1 MIYICNRKDKIMIKT
16 EIELKNILTEL
27 NIKKNTKTL
36 NNVNF
41 LKIKQNFYIKIKKQK
56 ELFLVELVKYNN
68 SRLLG

>member
-1 MIYICNRKDKIMIKT
+1 MIKT

>member
-1 MIYICNRKDKIMIKT
+1 MIKMIKT

>member
-1 MIYICNRKDKIMIKT
+1 MIKT

-27 NIKKNTKTL
+27 NIKKNIKTL

-68 SRLLG
+68 SRLLR

>member
-1 MIYICNRKDKIMIKT
+1 MIKT

-27 NIKKNTKTL
+27 NITKSIKSL

-56 ELFLVELVKYNN
+56 ELFLIELVKYNN